1 MQCPL
6 HKAGILCVLVQTGH
20 NHQTPYAAVCY
31 ALWRPQGGSQ
41 VSPSAAA
48 ANTML
53 TALFALLNRLYHQQ
67 SHYIESR
74 AVVDSMQSDPYKADL
89 YKQITEATEAI
100 TGPIEHLPD
109 RRDLP
114 IMERCLAK
122 IWVPLGT

>member
-1 MQCPL
+1 MCKLSYTLQ
-6 HKAGILCVLVQTGH
+6 
-20 NHQTPYAAVCY
+20 NENTPSAAAWY

-41 VSPSAAA
+41 VAPSAAA

-53 TALFALLNRLYHQQ
+53 KALFALLNRLYHQQ

-100 TGPIEHLPD
+100 TGAIEHLPD

-114 IMERCLAK
+114 IMEHCLTK
-122 IWVPLGT
+122 IRASLGT